1 MKLSSLR
8 DEDNIVYTFKGQKFG
23 GKENG
28 FYEASLDLIH
38 AMYSDFIASHPEM
51 TIEELSSMFDPEHY
65 VFERF
70 SEEQKNDPYFD
81 CNWRIDFPPLKDGR
95 ICMKTKM
102 LKDKFE
108 TQLKR
113 FREQGYEPEVSKVQQ

>member
-1 MKLSSLR
+1 MTEHDAIAIKDGGVFLTTFFENLYMPRIIYRFKRLGYEAIILR
-8 DEDNIVYTFKGQKFG
+8 DEDNI
-23 GKENG
+23 
-28 FYEASLDLIH
+28 
-38 AMYSDFIASHPEM
+38 
-51 TIEELSSMFDPEHY
+51 
-65 VFERF
+65 
-70 SEEQKNDPYFD
+70 YFD

>member
-1 MKLSSLR
+1 MQPNEYKW
-8 DEDNIVYTFKGQKFG
+8 QKFG

-38 AMYSDFIASHPEM
+38 AMYSDFIAAHPEM
-51 TIEELSSMFDPEHY
+51 TIDELSDMFDPEHY

-70 SEEQKNDPYFD
+70 SEELKNDPYFD
-81 CNWRIDFPPLKDGR
+81 CNWRIDLPPLKDGR